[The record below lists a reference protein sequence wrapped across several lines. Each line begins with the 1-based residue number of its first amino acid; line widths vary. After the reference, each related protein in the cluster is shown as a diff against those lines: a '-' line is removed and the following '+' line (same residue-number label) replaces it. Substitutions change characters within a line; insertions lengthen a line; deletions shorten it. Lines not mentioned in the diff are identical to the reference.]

1 MSLEGLPHSGIFGSK
16 PVCGSPKLFAA
27 YHALHRLLAPRH
39 SPYAL
44 SSLTIRTLDADA
56 RRLRAPGS
64 GLQPSLAAAPKP
76 DVRNPRASAPRMH
89 TACVW
94 SENYRCKV
102 FSCQR
107 AQKRSSASV
116 SKSLWLAGHR
126 RPAFA
131 PIFGAS
137 ARPTLRGLPTVA
149 HARVG
154 TRERRLE
161 NTGLEPVTSWLQ
173 TRRSP
178 S

>member
-76 DVRNPRASAPRMH
+76 DVRDPRASAPRNAH
-89 TACVW
+89 CVCVVGKLPLQ
-94 SENYRCKV
+94 SI
-102 FSCQR
+102 QL
-107 AQKRSSASV
+107 
-116 SKSLWLAGHR
+116 SKSPEAIVCFCFNRTRMLARLRPAGFGAAALAGLPSR
-126 RPAFA
+126 SFA
-131 PIFGAS
+131 AYFTP
-137 ARPTLRGLPTVA
+137 
-149 HARVG
+149 
-154 TRERRLE
+154 
-161 NTGLEPVTSWLQ
+161 
-173 TRRSP
+173 RSEGWRIP
-178 S
+178 GSNR